1 MSATNQNSTTSM
13 SSEDITAAINMATL
27 ASADSTNK
35 HSPPE
40 PTNKESAPE
49 VEVLGVK
56 CSRILG
62 IGTESRRSCPN
73 MAVDSTRKRKTPYC
87 KSCAEELKEIDRQ
100 RKKQKRAEEKEQKKK
115 QENAP
120 PKMLELVQEEKVQD
134 SIRGYGNVKVFI
146 PSLALLS
153 QIVGLRFVFHHDMGS
168 ICRDSSWFAITDC
181 LARQQ
186 RNQQKKYLARFLP
199 FGCKGQEWKQDMGQW
214 ANSNQL
220 CVVERLLKEIKEI
233 LPNKNQM
240 HHSTVT
246 LYVTENAKI
255 AVPYKIKDVSHENEE
270 NIGWSFHLP
279 LCKEGL
285 HLFLWDAE
293 VTCIQKVH
301 IPFGC
306 GFLVRGD
313 VTISGNAGS
322 FGNMRLTGTFT
333 HRKLQPDDPDFHQ
346 YMVDPKKWKSFVAG
360 NEWLKGASV
369 NKHPA
374 VQVLKCETLQKE
386 VVQKPILLKQ
396 HYALPDD
403 FNDNLKMK

>member
-1 MSATNQNSTTSM
+1 M
-13 SSEDITAAINMATL
+13 
-27 ASADSTNK
+27 
-35 HSPPE
+35 
-40 PTNKESAPE
+40 
-49 VEVLGVK
+49 
-56 CSRILG
+56 
-62 IGTESRRSCPN
+62 RR
-73 MAVDSTRKRKTPYC
+73 RKR
-87 KSCAEELKEIDRQ
+87 
-100 RKKQKRAEEKEQKKK
+100 EEKAKRGRSPQ
-115 QENAP
+115 NARVGSGR
-120 PKMLELVQEEKVQD
+120 KGAGFNSWLC
-134 SIRGYGNVKVFI
+134 KVFI

-168 ICRDSSWFAITDC
+168 ICRDSSWFPVTDC
-181 LARQQ
+181 LARQH
-186 RNQQKKYLARFLP
+186 RNQQKKYLARFLS

-220 CVVERLLKEIKEI
+220 CIVERLLKEIKEI
-233 LPNKNQM
+233 LLNKNQM

-255 AVPYKIKDVSHENEE
+255 AVLYKIKDVSHQNEE

-293 VTCIQKVH
+293 VTCTQKVH

-306 GFLVRGD
+306 GFLARGD

-333 HRKLQPDDPDFHQ
+333 HRKLQADDPDFHQ
-346 YMVDPKKWKSFVAG
+346 FMVDPKKWKSFVAG